1 MIYGLFMLIAGLAAL
16 FFLFNTGQMT
26 AEKTKLVNTADAVA
40 YSAAVMHARVLNF
53 DAYTNRALIAN
64 EVMVAQT
71 VSVASWLEYAKEHT
85 ERVPPLNCLTIYSVP
100 AVLVMR
106 KYAPLCALMA
116 YPAAA
121 TAINLASGAFDAL
134 STGTMAATEVAK
146 VALQASQ
153 ATMFA
158 AFLPARHKV
167 MQQVADANYAG
178 RGVVKVTPAPL
189 LDNYSVF
196 DGGPFIKRYSGNE
209 RARFKEVEVA
219 AANKDPFVSTRGWTD
234 ESVAGCIIVLGGKAS
249 HTAST
254 TLSNYDNWSA
264 RDDGAFR
271 TEIWEFRFPRFR
283 CRTKSS
289 YNLGDGRKSARPSG
303 GNWYYS
309 GVPSF
314 YDLSTAAL
322 GYVSTNSDVKK
333 RDPRLQF
340 AVRLTRDKAE
350 LRTSA
355 GSSQVKQTGRMD
367 IYQGAE
373 AKDLMAAVSSSEVFF
388 ERTSPRAYGGKEQA
402 SLFNPYWQA
411 HLIANSPTVRAAA
424 VALQQ

>member
-40 YSAAVMHARVLNF
+40 YSAAVMHARALNF

-85 ERVPPLNCLTIYSVP
+85 ERVPPLNCLTYYSAPV
-100 AVLVMR
+100 AARLL
-106 KYAPLCALMA
+106 KYEPLCIVMA
-116 YPAAA
+116 YYA
-121 TAINLASGAFDAL
+121 TGQVLGVTETGFNAL
-134 STGTMAATEVAK
+134 SNVVMPLTNIAK
-146 VALQASQ
+146 AALQTSQ

-158 AFLPARHKV
+158 SFLPARREV

-178 RGVVKVTPAPL
+178 RGVVTVDVAPL
-189 LDNYSVF
+189 QDNYSLF
-196 DGGPFIKRYSGNE
+196 DGGPFIKRNSGNE

-219 AANKDPFVSTRGWTD
+219 AANKDPFVSSRGWSD
-234 ESVAGCIIVLGGKAS
+234 SSLGGCLFILGGKAS

-254 TLSNYDNWSA
+254 TLTNYDEWSA
-264 RDDGAFR
+264 RDDGAFK
-271 TEIWEFRFPRFR
+271 TEILRLTWRGPR
-283 CRTKSS
+283 CRTILS
-289 YNLGDGRKSARPSG
+289 YNLGDGRKSARANG

-322 GYVSTNSDVKK
+322 GYVSTNADVKK

-340 AVRLTRDKAE
+340 AVRLTRDKAQ

-355 GSSQVKQTGRMD
+355 GTSEVKPTGRMN
-367 IYQGAE
+367 IFQGAE
-373 AKDLMAAVSSSEVFF
+373 ARDVMAAVASSEVFF
-388 ERTSPRAYGGKEQA
+388 ERTTPRVDGRKEQA

-411 HLIANSPTVRAAA
+411 HLIGNSAAVKAAA
-424 VALQQ
+424 ITRQQ